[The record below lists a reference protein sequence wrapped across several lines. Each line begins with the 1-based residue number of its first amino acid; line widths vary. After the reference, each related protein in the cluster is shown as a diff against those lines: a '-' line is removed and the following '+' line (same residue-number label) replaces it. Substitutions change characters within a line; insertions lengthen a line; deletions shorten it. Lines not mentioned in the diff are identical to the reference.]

1 MGFLY
6 GCVTSCLVS
15 AFTFEHQAVMS
26 KELSNLTLLI
36 PLIESGTKTE
46 LLMFKAGIIK

>member
-1 MGFLY
+1 MAVLLLAESRLSH
-6 GCVTSCLVS
+6 VNIK
-15 AFTFEHQAVMS
+15 QVMS

-46 LLMFKAGIIK
+46 LLMFKAGIMK